1 MFAYWLFA
9 MVKKSGVMKK
19 FLIWAGGALED
30 KQGAASSKRVGFFI
44 CLFILYQAVKNPVAN
59 EIAIYTVAALAF
71 GLAGLT
77 MPEWF
82 NKLNST
88 RPKQNPSDPQSQNHY
103 FCFDYSP
110 LPSYHHP

>member
-1 MFAYWLFA
+1 
-9 MVKKSGVMKK
+9 MKK
-19 FLIWAGGALED
+19 FLIWIGGAFED

-44 CLFILYQAVKNPVAN
+44 CLFILSKAVERPVAN

-82 NKLNST
+82 SKL
-88 RPKQNPSDPQSQNHY
+88 KKD
-103 FCFDYSP
+103 
-110 LPSYHHP
+110 